1 MQTQKLD
8 GLAIFLLTNLVT
20 LSTKKLSYWGRKFR
34 VSSVNSINFAN
45 FFCKNLPTFQCHK
58 IEKRKGKK
66 NCEMDPIACHEDKT
80 YHKAHL
86 KQVLNFSWE
95 ISLLLDHVDHKR
107 YKVLPKS
114 QQIH

>member
-1 MQTQKLD
+1 MS
-8 GLAIFLLTNLVT
+8 F
-20 LSTKKLSYWGRKFR
+20 WGRKFR

-45 FFCKNLPTFQCHK
+45 FFAKKFAHFSISENTK
-58 IEKRKGKK
+58 KEKEKK

-86 KQVLNFSWE
+86 KQVPNFSWE

>member
-1 MQTQKLD
+1 
-8 GLAIFLLTNLVT
+8 
-20 LSTKKLSYWGRKFR
+20 
-34 VSSVNSINFAN
+34 
-45 FFCKNLPTFQCHK
+45 
-58 IEKRKGKK
+58 
-66 NCEMDPIACHEDKT
+66 MDPIACHEDKT